1 MNIVQIA
8 SLAGLA
14 LCAVFLLG
22 HGIKGC
28 MDRYAALKQEQ
39 TYSDGWQT
47 WADMTD
53 LRRDDV

>member
-1 MNIVQIA
+1 MTTAIII
-8 SLAGLA
+8 GLA

-28 MDRYAALKQEQ
+28 MDRYTALVQEQ

-47 WADMTD
+47 WGDMTD
-53 LRRDDV
+53 LRRPA

>member
-1 MNIVQIA
+1 MNIIQIA
-8 SLAGLA
+8 SLAGIV

-22 HGIKGC
+22 QGIKGC
-28 MDRYAALKQEQ
+28 LNRYTALVQEQ

-53 LRRDDV
+53 LRKDAS

>member
-1 MNIVQIA
+1 MTTTIII
-8 SLAGLA
+8 GLA

-39 TYSDGWQT
+39 TYSDGWSA
-47 WADMTD
+47 WGDMTD
-53 LRRDDV
+53 LRRNDV

>member
-1 MNIVQIA
+1 MTEAIIF
-8 SLAGLA
+8 GLA

-22 HGIKGC
+22 QGIKSC
-28 MDRYAALKQEQ
+28 LNRYTALVQEQ

>member
-1 MNIVQIA
+1 MTTAIIF
-8 SLAGLA
+8 GLA

-22 HGIKGC
+22 QGITVC
-28 MDRYAALKQEQ
+28 LNRYTSLVQEQ

>member
-8 SLAGLA
+8 SIAGLA

-22 HGIKGC
+22 QGITSC
-28 MDRYAALKQEQ
+28 MSRYTALVQEQ

-47 WADMTD
+47 WGDITD
-53 LRRDDV
+53 LRRAS